1 MGTDYIYTTQK
12 EDNISNN
19 IEKVNIINDGGG
31 EGGRGH
37 PLKVNHRR
45 DLIATPKPSLIVTT
59 QPSPNPTLAQTFYQN
74 LTQNLMAPGTC
85 SGVVLI
91 ALLAV

>member
-1 MGTDYIYTTQK
+1 MYRRGGNRLHLYKTK

-45 DLIATPKPSLIVTT
+45 DLIATPKFRLIVTT
-59 QPSPNPTLAQTFYQN
+59 QPSPSQAP
-74 LTQNLMAPGTC
+74 TQNLPEPPT
-85 SGVVLI
+85 
-91 ALLAV
+91 ALGSYLVASLLLY

>member
-45 DLIATPKPSLIVTT
+45 DLIATPKFSLIVTT
-59 QPSPNPTLAQTFYQN
+59 QPSPHTEPPRTSHGSRLI
-74 LTQNLMAPGTC
+74 LG
-85 SGVVLI
+85 GILI
-91 ALLAV
+91 ALLILLGAQID